1 MHVLG
6 IDIGGS
12 GIKGAIV
19 DAESGEMITERY
31 RLDTPEGA
39 KPVDVALAVGQVAR
53 HFEWKG
59 PIGCTFP
66 AVIRNGVA
74 YSAAN
79 VDKSWIGTDA
89 KTLFEEATGC
99 PVTVIN
105 DADAAGIAEM
115 VFGAGRDRQGVIIML
130 TLGTGIGSALFVDGH
145 LLPNTELGHIEING
159 GDAERQA
166 ADSARQRADLSW
178 KKWGN
183 RLNQYFQTLEFLL
196 SPDLFI
202 VGGGVSKQSEKFFQ
216 HIKTRAPLVVAQML
230 NEAGIIGGAMAA
242 HAIFQN
248 GDDGEFDQRVILNSQ
263 TDAA

>member
-12 GIKGAIV
+12 GIKGAVV
-19 DAESGEMITERY
+19 DAETGEMITNRFRVE
-31 RLDTPEGA
+31 TPEGA
-39 KPVDVALAVGQVAR
+39 RPADVADVVGQVAR
-53 HFEWKG
+53 HFEWNG

-74 YSAAN
+74 HSAAN
-79 VDKSWIGTDA
+79 VDDSWIGTDA
-89 KTLFEEATGC
+89 KALFEETTGC

-105 DADAAGIAEM
+105 DGDAAGIAEV
-115 VFGAGRDRQGVIIML
+115 VFGAGRDQHGIIIML
-130 TLGTGIGSALFVDGH
+130 TLGTGIGTALFVDGH
-145 LLPNTELGHIEING
+145 LLPNSELGHIEMNG

-166 ADSARQRADLSW
+166 AESARQRDDLSW
-178 KKWGN
+178 KKWGK

-202 VGGGVSKQSEKFFQ
+202 VGGGVSKKSEKFFK
-216 HIKTRAPLVVAQML
+216 HIQTRAPLAVAEMR

-248 GDDGEFDQRVILNSQ
+248 GDESDIN
-263 TDAA
+263 A

>member
-12 GIKGAIV
+12 GIKGAVV
-19 DAESGEMITERY
+19 DAETGEMITERF
-31 RLDTPEGA
+31 RLDTPVGA
-39 KPVDVALAVGQVAR
+39 RPAAVAEVVSEVVR
-53 HFEWKG
+53 HFDWKG
-59 PIGCTFP
+59 PVGCTFP

-89 KTLFEEATGC
+89 KALFEKATGC

-115 VFGAGRDRQGVIIML
+115 VFGAGRDKQGVIILL
-130 TLGTGIGSALFVDGH
+130 TLGTGIGSAVFVDGH
-145 LLPNTELGHIEING
+145 LHPNTELGHIEING
-159 GDAERQA
+159 GDAERQTA
-166 ADSARQRADLSW
+166 ESARQRADLTW
-178 KKWGN
+178 KKWGK
-183 RLNQYFQTLEFLL
+183 RLNRYFQTLEFLL

-202 VGGGVSKQSEKFFQ
+202 VGGGVSKKSEKFFKY
-216 HIKTRAPLVVAQML
+216 IKTRAPLVVAQML

-248 GDDGEFDQRVILNSQ
+248 GDENNEN
-263 TDAA
+263 A